1 MKTLK
6 FVGPFLFALIF
17 LISASEA
24 RDSATAKLAFIR
36 HRLNGNQYLNIYV
49 VPTAVGGEI
58 TPLIASDTWIGNMGA
73 DSEITHMTRGDM
85 DGDGT
90 DELIF
95 IRHRLN
101 ENQYLNI
108 YDIPTAV
115 GGDIN
120 PLIASDTWIGNVG
133 TSNEITHMAAGDVDG
148 DGTDELLFI
157 RHRLNGNQ
165 YLNIYDI
172 PTAVGG
178 DINPLLASDTWI
190 GNVGTN
196 NEITHM
202 ASGDMDGDGTDEL
215 IFIRH
220 RLNDNQYLHIY
231 DIPTAVGSDINPLL
245 ASDLWIGNIGA
256 NNEIT
261 HMASGDSDGDG
272 PDEILF
278 IRQRA
283 NGNQYLNIYDIPT
296 AVGGDINPLIASD
309 TWIGNVGTGNE
320 ITHFDVLGTAPDID
334 LSVSEIL
341 MSQGV
346 DMGLSPKEDLGAV
359 TVPRIAGRDT
369 VVRAFVE
376 VTGEGGPV
384 SSVSARLHGDL
395 SGAPLAGSP
404 LSATLSSVVSPPSTD
419 NWAHSL
425 NFVLPE
431 TWIVS
436 GASFY
441 LDLDPDDEYAESDEE
456 NNRVPASGTTDFE
469 FQDTPDFDIMI
480 VPVIHDGLTP
490 DPAANAEIEDW
501 VRWLY
506 PAPNVNIEIHET
518 VTYTGAPVSPSGA
531 NWNSVLNFVTDIRNA
546 ETSRPDLYYYGVF
559 DPGYTYGVVGTA
571 WVPYSPSSPYPI
583 GVGTDHS
590 PFAGTTSAHEM
601 GHNHGRSHA
610 AGCGSLSGIDP
621 SYPYPDAQIGVVGW
635 QIGSTTLYNEVT
647 YADVMSYC
655 ESRWISDYNYRA
667 FYDWDDAL
675 TRLDYR
681 SLRVPVNSVFYLSG
695 GIQDSRVVSLR
706 AYDLPDH
713 AETPNEGDH
722 RLVLLDA
729 QGRAVAIR
737 RFNTVPADHLPGW
750 SGFSVKVDRGDLDIG
765 GYRILDPHGRC
776 LSEEWRVGPPPTI
789 EILHAERSRRGTA
802 TIEWWEDSLYDLMR
816 VVMVA
821 TAPEYRWEVRSMGE
835 SRYASGWAELNVD
848 PGPAWVRVIIS
859 DGVRSA
865 MAQSAF

>member
-115 GGDIN
+115 GSDIN

-610 AGCGSLSGIDP
+610 AGCGSPSGIDP